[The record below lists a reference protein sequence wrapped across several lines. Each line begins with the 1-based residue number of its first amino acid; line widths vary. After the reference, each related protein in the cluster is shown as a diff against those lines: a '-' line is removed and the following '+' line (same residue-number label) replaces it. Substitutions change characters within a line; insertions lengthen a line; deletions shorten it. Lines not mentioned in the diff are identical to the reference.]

1 MPRVFV
7 IYSVVYAVPGAKKL
21 PGLIAVCCWARR
33 FSQPLLALAKLNDI
47 FTLLAPSAVD
57 HIQGIESEGVPS
69 SVQSAALICNA
80 SSVLNLER
88 CCFLQLQTDA
98 QGRSDNQSQEPKFLH
113 RGRISSSWALGLF
126 LAEHWL
132 CAVSSELGT
141 PFPPS
146 TSCCLAIIDSPPF

>member
-1 MPRVFV
+1 MSCHAESWGDV
-7 IYSVVYAVPGAKKL
+7 IEALCDEGVAGCELTRACQGFLSYTVWCLLVPGAKKL
-21 PGLIAVCCWARR
+21 PGLIAVCCWARL

-57 HIQGIESEGVPS
+57 HIQGID
-69 SVQSAALICNA
+69 LICNA

-113 RGRISSSWALGLF
+113 RGRISSS
-126 LAEHWL
+126 
-132 CAVSSELGT
+132 
-141 PFPPS
+141 
-146 TSCCLAIIDSPPF
+146 